1 MTQPTAKWRILAS
14 TVLAFAIENVKGRAA
29 LTNECIA
36 ARRVYTQ
43 GCKKLGRLG
52 IICL

>member
-1 MTQPTAKWRILAS
+1 MTQSTAKWRILAL
-14 TVLAFAIENVKGRAA
+14 TALAIENAKGRAA

-36 ARRVYTQ
+36 ARRLYTR
-43 GCKKLGRLG
+43 GRKKLGRLW

>member
-1 MTQPTAKWRILAS
+1 MTQPTAKRRSLAL
-14 TVLAFAIENVKGRAA
+14 TALAIESAKGRAA

-36 ARRVYTQ
+36 AWRLYTQ
-43 GCKKLGRLG
+43 GRKKLGRLG